1 VLFLLLLL
9 GLAGYYLVWPMLS
22 KDGEL
27 VVSGSIEATEVKIAS
42 EFGGRVEEVYVSEG
56 QRVTANDVVLSVKLN
71 NATRSSSRER
81 VLALIDGVVLYRSVE
96 PGEVAAP
103 GAPLITVGDLDHMT
117 LTVYVPEDRYGQI
130 MLGESYPVTVDS
142 FPSEVFTGTVSH
154 IADRAEFTPRNVQTT
169 DSRRTTVFAI
179 KLDLAPSEGK
189 LKPGMPADVNF
200 GE

>member
-1 VLFLLLLL
+1 MHPNPRRIAPVLFLLLLL
-9 GLAGYYLVWPMLS
+9 GLASYYLVWPALS
-22 KDGEL
+22 KDGAL

-56 QRVTANDVVLSVKLN
+56 QRVMANDVVLSVKLN

-103 GAPLITVGDLDHMT
+103 GAPLII
-117 LTVYVPEDRYGQI
+117 VYVPEDRYGQI

-142 FPSEVFTGTVSH
+142 FPTEVFPGTVSH
-154 IADRAEFTPRNVQTT
+154 IAARAEFPPRNVQTT

-179 KLDLAPSEGK
+179 KLELAPSEGK